1 MSPVDVIIEPA
12 IVTEASQILEI
23 QKAAFRY
30 EAEIYG
36 RDDLPPVRQTL
47 ESMIGDFGKY
57 DFFKA
62 SYNNE
67 IIGSVRA
74 QVKDNTCYIGRLVVL
89 PKYHKRGIGSKLMDA
104 LEQKYA
110 GCRFELFTGK
120 KSIDNIRFYSKRGY
134 VIYDEFSEADNIVLV
149 KMEKQ
154 PM

>member
-1 MSPVDVIIEPA
+1 MVIEEIRIEPA
-12 IVTEASQILEI
+12 DVSEASQILEI

-30 EAEIYG
+30 EAEIYD

-47 ESMIGDFGKY
+47 ESMIEDFDKY

-62 SYNNE
+62 SYNRE

-74 QVKDNTCYIGRLVVL
+74 LVIGDTCYIGRLIVL
-89 PKYHKRGIGSKLMDA
+89 PSYHKRGIGSRLMDS

-120 KSIDNIRFYSKRGY
+120 KSLDNIRFYSKRGY
-134 VIYDEFSEADNIVLV
+134 TIYDEFSEADNIVLV

-154 PM
+154 LM

>member
-1 MSPVDVIIEPA
+1 MNLAEIIIEPA
-12 IVTEASQILEI
+12 TVSEASQILEI

-47 ESMIGDFGKY
+47 ESMIYDFGKY

-62 SYNNE
+62 SYKEE

-74 QVKDNTCYIGRLVVL
+74 QVNGNTCYIGRLIVL
-89 PKYHKRGIGSKLMDA
+89 PKYHKRGIGSKLMDS

-110 GCRFELFTGK
+110 GYRFELFTGK

-134 VIYDEFSEADNIVLV
+134 SIYDEFSEADNIVLV
-149 KMEKQ
+149 KMEK
-154 PM
+154 

>member
-1 MSPVDVIIEPA
+1 MVIEEIRIEPA
-12 IVTEASQILEI
+12 NVSEASQILEI
-23 QKAAFRY
+23 QKIAFRY

-47 ESMIGDFGKY
+47 ESMVGDFGKY
-57 DFFKA
+57 DFLKA
-62 SYNNE
+62 TYQKE

-74 QVKDNTCYIGRLVVL
+74 LVKSNTCYIGRLVVL
-89 PKYHKRGIGSKLMDA
+89 PKYHKRGIGSKLMDS

-120 KSIDNIRFYSKRGY
+120 KSLDNIRFYSKRGY
-134 VIYDEFSEADNIVLV
+134 TIYDEFSEADNIVLV

-154 PM
+154 

>member
-1 MSPVDVIIEPA
+1 MNLDNVIIGPA
-12 IVTEASQILEI
+12 IVSEVSQILEI

-36 RDDLPPVRQTL
+36 RDDLPPMRQTL
-47 ESMIGDFGKY
+47 ESMIEDFGKY

-62 SYNNE
+62 SYNKE

-74 QVKDNTCYIGRLVVL
+74 LVKGNTCYIGRLVVL
-89 PKYHKRGIGSKLMDA
+89 PKCHKHGIGSKLMDS

-110 GCRFELFTGK
+110 GYRFELFTGK

-134 VIYDEFSEADNIVLV
+134 TIYDEFSEADNIVLV

-154 PM
+154 L

>member
-1 MSPVDVIIEPA
+1 MNLDNVVIGPA
-12 IVTEASQILEI
+12 IVSEASQILEI

-36 RDDLPPVRQTL
+36 RDDLPPMRQTL
-47 ESMIGDFGKY
+47 ESMIEDFGKY

-62 SYNNE
+62 SHNKE

-74 QVKDNTCYIGRLVVL
+74 QVKGNTCYIGRLVVL
-89 PKYHKRGIGSKLMDA
+89 PKYHKHGIGSKLMDS

-110 GCRFELFTGK
+110 GYRFELFTGK

-134 VIYDEFSEADNIVLV
+134 TIYDEFSEADNIELV

-154 PM
+154 L